1 MGEQGGGVAAG
12 SCGASG
18 YNPFHSGVGLAS
30 AWFAEELLA
39 RSAIPAETT
48 TGRRGP
54 HWQRF
59 IAQENKVREGD
70 EWGRGVG
77 AHHLELGCAGGEAT
91 WPKMSHSEPSLTF
104 FLFSFI
110 FPLFFSFP
118 FISKFIIQIPI

>member
-1 MGEQGGGVAAG
+1 MGEQGGGVTAG
-12 SCGASG
+12 NCGASG

-30 AWFAEELLA
+30 AWFVEELLVG
-39 RSAIPAETT
+39 SAIPAETT

-77 AHHLELGCAGGEAT
+77 AHHMELGCTGGEAT
-91 WPKMSHSEPSLTF
+91 WAKMSHSEPSLTF
-104 FLFSFI
+104 SFFSFYI
-110 FPLFFSFP
+110 SSFLFFSFL
-118 FISKFIIQIPI
+118 FLNS